1 MIFKEIEEFS
11 EIRYKARA
19 YLCHL
24 LDRNIPNNLP
34 GVSAQ
39 NIKDGFDKIAHEIDS
54 FDAFYILD
62 KNGIQL
68 DNTISLDSKNVSGKG
83 MNRSNKAYYYRCV
96 REKRCVLTDPY
107 PSSLTNRLCVTA
119 SMPIYN
125 DKKELLYIACMD
137 IGLKELLAIIS
148 PGSVDGIF
156 GKFTKLIYSVFSIA
170 LFAISLVLFVHG
182 IKSFVLKSFN
192 EINISEVF
200 ESTIVLTLALAI
212 FDLVKAIFEAEVLG
226 RPNHHQNGGSRTMVR
241 FIGSII
247 IALAIESLMLV
258 FKFAITDP
266 SQILYAIYLIGGV
279 GFLMIALS
287 CYLFILRRSSVDRD
301 H

>member
-11 EIRYKARA
+11 QIRYKARA
-19 YLCHL
+19 YLCYL
-24 LDRNIPNNLP
+24 FNRNIPNNLP

-39 NIKDGFDKIAHEIDS
+39 NIKDGFDKIAHEVDG

-68 DNTISLDSKNVSGKG
+68 EDTISLDPKNIIGKG
-83 MNRSNKAYYYRCV
+83 ANRSNKAYYYRSV
-96 REKRCVLTDPY
+96 RERRCVLTDPY

-125 DKKELLYIACMD
+125 ENKELVYVACMD
-137 IGLKELLAIIS
+137 IGLSELLAIIS

-156 GKFTKLIYSVFSIA
+156 GKFTKLIYSVFSLA
-170 LFAISLVLFVHG
+170 LFAISLVLFIYG
-182 IKSFVLKSFN
+182 IKGFLLKSFN

-212 FDLVKAIFEAEVLG
+212 FDLVKAIFESEVLG
-226 RPNHHQNGGSRTMVR
+226 KPNHHQNGGSRTMVR

-266 SQILYAIYLIGGV
+266 SQIFYAIYLIGGV

-287 CYLFILRRSSVDRD
+287 CYLFVLKRSSIDRD
-301 H
+301 Y

>member
-1 MIFKEIEEFS
+1 MTFKEIEEFS
-11 EIRYKARA
+11 QIRYKARA
-19 YLCHL
+19 YLCYL
-24 LDRNIPNNLP
+24 LTRNIPNNLP
-34 GVSAQ
+34 GVSEQ
-39 NIKDGFDKIAHEIDS
+39 SIKDGFDKIAHEVDI

-68 DNTISLDSKNVSGKG
+68 ENTISLDPKNSIGEG
-83 MNRSNKAYYYRCV
+83 MNRSNKAYYYRSV
-96 REKRCVLTDPY
+96 REKRCVMTDPY
-107 PSSLTNRLCVTA
+107 PSSLTNQLCVTA

-125 DKKELLYIACMD
+125 DKKELVYVACMD
-137 IGLKELLAIIS
+137 IGLSELLSVIS

-156 GKFTKLIYSVFSIA
+156 GKFTKLIYSIFSLA
-170 LFAISLVLFVHG
+170 LFVISLVLFIHG

-212 FDLVKAIFEAEVLG
+212 FDLVKAIFESEVLG

-266 SQILYAIYLIGGV
+266 SQIVYAIYLIGGV
-279 GFLMIALS
+279 GLLMAALS
-287 CYLFILRRSSVDRD
+287 YYLFVLKRGSIDRD
-301 H
+301 N